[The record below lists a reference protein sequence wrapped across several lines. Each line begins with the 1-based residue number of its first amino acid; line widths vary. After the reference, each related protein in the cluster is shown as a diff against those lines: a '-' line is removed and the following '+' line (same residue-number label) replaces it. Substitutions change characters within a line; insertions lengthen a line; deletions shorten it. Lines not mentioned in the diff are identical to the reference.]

1 MEFGFFNTSF
11 IGTDTVAQ
19 RNDGFP
25 FQSMPNLSG
34 SLDES
39 SLNPMASEFVPSYLK
54 KPKLQPNNSGNC
66 GNIVENMK
74 TDETPNATLSSR
86 DLADATY
93 LYAQR
98 QLFELLHQLGNKFM
112 PLKTIN
118 VSLAP
123 DGLGI
128 NVKFTAEQVGPLVKK
143 PMLDETVCQN
153 CALHVEIGE
162 RSSMPRRLPNV
173 LTANFMTRMGEIL
186 NDKMEW
192 RIGLNG
198 DSTTSAKK
206 EATNPT
212 NEQRHNL
219 SSSTNEISSK
229 FKKPMTSNQ
238 NGIGILSRPNSAS
251 KIPTLVPSWK
261 RSISRTDLC
270 QLGGEMV
277 KVDGHIE

>member
-1 MEFGFFNTSF
+1 MEFEFFNTSF
-11 IGTDTVAQ
+11 IGTETVAQ

-39 SLNPMASEFVPSYLK
+39 SLNPMASEFIPSYLK
-54 KPKLQPNNSGNC
+54 KPKLQPNNCNC
-66 GNIVENMK
+66 DNIVEDRK
-74 TDETPNATLSSR
+74 KEETPTTTLSSR

-112 PLKTIN
+112 PLKSFN

-128 NVKFTAEQVGPLVKK
+128 NVNFTAEQVGPLVNK
-143 PMLDETVCQN
+143 PLLDETVCQN
-153 CALHVEIGE
+153 CAMHVEIGE

-173 LTANFMTRMGEIL
+173 LTANFMTRMGAIL
-186 NDKMEW
+186 NDKMEC
-192 RIGLNG
+192 RNGLNG
-198 DSTTSAKK
+198 DSTSVKK
-206 EATNPT
+206 ETINPT
-212 NEQRHNL
+212 NERHNL
-219 SSSTNEISSK
+219 SSSTNEISSI
-229 FKKPMTSNQ
+229 KKPMTSNQ

-251 KIPTLVPSWK
+251 KIPILVPSWN
-261 RSISRTDLC
+261 RSSTISRTDLC
-270 QLGGEMV
+270 QMGGEMD
-277 KVDGHIE
+277 KVDAQLE